1 MNGSRGCTGEL
12 LVDARLDEAGEMRPC
27 APAEMR
33 IGPAAAIRPAST
45 WSRDASISAAA
56 ACETRSCRGAGTQF
70 IGRSRRDYSLVRDG
84 FTPWAESQS
93 ASGLMRLG

>member
-33 IGPAAAIRPAST
+33 IGRPLGQA
-45 WSRDASISAAA
+45 REHLVARRSISAAA
-56 ACETRSCRGAGTQF
+56 ACETRLCRGAGT
-70 IGRSRRDYSLVRDG
+70 
-84 FTPWAESQS
+84 
-93 ASGLMRLG
+93 